1 MPLFPKLRTGAVV
14 QYPITREARLRSDGL
29 RFLDGS
35 YQRYRDAG
43 SLRRRWVIRLE
54 LLDEGEMAAIEEFF
68 AAMQGAYTNFTF
80 SDPWDET
87 DYDDCRLGDE
97 AVFVAAGE
105 MQGSTILT
113 VTQ

>member
-1 MPLFPKLRTGAVV
+1 
-14 QYPITREARLRSDGL
+14 
-29 RFLDGS
+29 
-35 YQRYRDAG
+35 
-43 SLRRRWVIRLE
+43 
-54 LLDEGEMAAIEEFF
+54 MAAIEEFF

-87 DYDDCRLGDE
+87 DYDDCWLGDE